1 MNILYLN
8 LYDELGGA
16 EKICNLLYKHSLQ
29 EDKHYRFVLAG
40 SKDSDKNSYR
50 LFSQHFFKEIEEY
63 LIEYDLLKEIVRIWA
78 LLCIVRIILVKRIDL
93 IHLHNTHDYLISC
106 RGIKVLLKFVPVVWT
121 LHDMWSMTG
130 HCAHSAKCVR
140 WKDGCRKCK
149 SLSEYPALANDLT
162 EKFYLQKKALFTENH
177 LYRVCPSK
185 WLYNMI
191 KDSGIGVKNLL
202 CIPNGVDIET
212 FRRID
217 KKTARK
223 KQHLNESKKY
233 LLFVAASA
241 NNKKK
246 GMDYLLDAVKMLN
259 DVKDLEI
266 LVIGNMNHKISA
278 SGTPVHELGY
288 ISDEKVL
295 NEIYAAADLFI
306 LPSIA
311 ENFPCTTLEA
321 MASGTPVIA
330 FRVGGIIEQ
339 LDEESGFLVDEILSR
354 ELAMKI
360 RTALSDQERLG
371 DISEK
376 AYGKSVNLYSANSM
390 NDKYRILY
398 KKVLKKYRS
407 FK

>member
-16 EKICNLLYKHSLQ
+16 EKICNLLYNHSSQ
-29 EDKHYRFVLAG
+29 GDKHYRFVLAG
-40 SKDSDKNSYR
+40 NKGGDKNSYR
-50 LFSQHFFKEIEEY
+50 LFSQHVFKEIEGY
-63 LIEYDLLKEIVRIWA
+63 LIEYDFFKKIVRILA
-78 LLCIVRIILVKRIDL
+78 LLCIVRIILVKRVDVV
-93 IHLHNTHDYLISC
+93 HLHNTHDYLISC
-106 RGIKVLLKFVPVVWT
+106 RGIKVLLKLVPVVWT

-130 HCAHSAKCVR
+130 GCMYSVKCVE
-140 WKDGCRKCK
+140 WKDGCRNCK
-149 SLSEYPALANDLT
+149 SFSIYPALVNDLT
-162 EKFYLQKKALFTENH
+162 ERFYLQKKALFKENH

-185 WLYNMI
+185 WLYNTI
-191 KDSGIGVKNLL
+191 KDSGIGTKNLL
-202 CIPNGVDIET
+202 WIPNGVDLET

-223 KQHLNESKKY
+223 KRHLSENKKY
-233 LLFVAASA
+233 LLFAAAST
-241 NNKKK
+241 NNILK
-246 GMDYLLDAVKMLN
+246 GMNYLLDAVKMLH

-266 LVIGNMNHKISA
+266 LVIGNTKHKF
-278 SGTPVHELGY
+278 SGSGIPVHRMGY

-330 FRVGGIIEQ
+330 FRVGGIVEQ
-339 LDEESGFLVDEILSR
+339 LDGESGFLADEILSG

-360 RTALSDQERLG
+360 RMALSDQERLD

-376 AYGKSVNLYSANSM
+376 AYRKSVDLFSADSM
-390 NDKYRILY
+390 NDKYRTLY
-398 KKVLKKYRS
+398 KKAIKKYRS
-407 FK
+407 CK